1 MYDPYTV
8 RAAKSVVG
16 QELCFKQQY
25 LLSISYKIS
34 YGYIKSRVFYRNN
47 ETILNRKLCEASFIN
62 CNNCRLTTH
71 YLFYKYC
78 KIFRSMN

>member
-8 RAAKSVVG
+8 RAEKSVIG

-25 LLSISYKIS
+25 LLRISYKIS

-47 ETILNRKLCEASFIN
+47 EIILNTKLCEASFIN
-62 CNNCRLTTH
+62 CNNIVDKLHIICYTNIV
-71 YLFYKYC
+71 KY
-78 KIFRSMN
+78 SGL

>member
-8 RAAKSVVG
+8 RAEKFVVG
-16 QELCFKQQY
+16 QELCFKQ
-25 LLSISYKIS
+25 IS
-34 YGYIKSRVFYRNN
+34 YGYIKSKVFYRNN
-47 ETILNRKLCEASFIN
+47 EIILNRKLCEAFFTN

-71 YLFYKYC
+71 YLLHKYC